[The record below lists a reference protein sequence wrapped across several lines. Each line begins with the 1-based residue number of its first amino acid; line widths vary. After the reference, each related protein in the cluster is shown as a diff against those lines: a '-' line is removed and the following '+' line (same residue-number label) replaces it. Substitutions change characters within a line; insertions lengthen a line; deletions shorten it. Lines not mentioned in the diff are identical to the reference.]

1 MWIIMDYHGLS
12 MFQKLTQ
19 VVQFASRSVKPTFG
33 ATGTAAIVLFVAS
46 AASAPGPVARQNE

>member
-1 MWIIMDYHGLS
+1 MDYHGLS

-19 VVQFASRSVKPTFG
+19 VVQFASRSVEPTFG

>member
-1 MWIIMDYHGLS
+1 MDYHGLSYGLS

-19 VVQFASRSVKPTFG
+19 VVPFASRSVEPTFG
-33 ATGTAAIVLFVAS
+33 ATGAIVLFVAS